1 MIRFVEV
8 VNRTDRNPRMER
20 IASPHFELG
29 EVWINKEFVVNIREA
44 VEYTRML
51 HEGQLP
57 GDLSQEHTFTA
68 VTVNRGNLSET
79 HIVVGDVNKVATKL
93 SSSGKKLLRG

>member
-8 VNRTDRNPRMER
+8 VNRTSKNPRMER
-20 IASPHFELG
+20 ISVPRFELG

-68 VTVNRGNLSET
+68 VTVNQGNVSET
-79 HIVVGDVNKVATKL
+79 HIVVGDVSNVASRL
-93 SSSGKKLLRG
+93 SSPGKKLLRG

>member
-8 VNRTDRNPRMER
+8 VNRTGRNPRMER
-20 IASPHFELG
+20 TSVPCFELG
-29 EVWINKEFVVNIREA
+29 EVWINKEFVVNIRDA

-68 VTVNRGNLSET
+68 VTVNQGNVSET
-79 HIVVGDVNKVATKL
+79 HIVVGDVTKVASRL
-93 SSSGKKLLRG
+93 SSPGKKLLRG